1 MAGRRGTP
9 IDVGDAVFN
18 IAVAQDEK
26 WVVSGTRSGLVTV
39 WNAESYSKVTE
50 LTAHNDWVRAVNVS
64 PDGTRIATGSE
75 DETVCV
81 WSVSGE
87 RLFGPLTH
95 VHTVV
100 VVKFSLADA
109 SSPLSRGTMRFGS
122 MTVKTVT
129 SSSSSLSKS
138 TLL

>member
-1 MAGRRGTP
+1 MECG
-9 IDVGDAVFN
+9 
-18 IAVAQDEK
+18 
-26 WVVSGTRSGLVTV
+26 
-39 WNAESYSKVTE
+39 E
-50 LTAHNDWVRAVNVS
+50 LLKSDRVAHNDWVRAVNVS

-109 SSPLSRGTMRFGS
+109 SSPLSRGTMRLDNSQNVVGFP
-122 MTVKTVT
+122 V
-129 SSSSSLSKS
+129 LAAS
-138 TLL
+138 T